1 VDLKR
6 VRQRRFRICVR
17 ATKHRWEESMLLS
30 DQARNL
36 AFAIGIAAAALGSA
50 AQVEAQDRVR
60 IGLQIG
66 TAGPLRVV
74 LPQIEGKYNLKF
86 EIKDFRDSTSAMLA
100 LEQQELDIANTT
112 AQHLVRAMEENIPV
126 VWVAGW
132 GAGYNVLIAAKSL
145 AVSKD
150 DWRALDQLIKKRK
163 AENNPIKIG
172 VPTGSMQHLKLLMA
186 LQEAGISEKDLTVV
200 NIPFPTHP
208 RAIDAGEVDLAMTLA
223 TFGALSIHGGK
234 GALFAHLYGDK
245 AGRQEIGFIVH
256 RDTVSKREDYLRR
269 LLAAYVEAM
278 RSFITDVPKQITLE
292 LGYLKLPEPV
302 VTMTLKDFLR
312 LNYRTNVSDIQ
323 LMARQMHQLGW
334 AKKDHSADVERVLDF
349 AILQKASGET
359 AESLRKW

>member
-1 VDLKR
+1 MLFSHR
-6 VRQRRFRICVR
+6 VR
-17 ATKHRWEESMLLS
+17 S
-30 DQARNL
+30 L
-36 AFAIGIAAAALGSA
+36 ALAIGIAAAGIASA
-50 AQVEAQDRVR
+50 VPAEAQDRVR

-66 TAGPLRVV
+66 TAGPLRMV
-74 LPQIEGKYNLKF
+74 LPQVEGKYDLKF

-100 LEQQELDIANTT
+100 LEQQELEIANTT

-145 AVSKD
+145 ALSKD
-150 DWRALDQLIKKRK
+150 DWGALGQLVKKRK
-163 AENNPIKIG
+163 AENNPVKFG

-186 LQEAGISEKDLTVV
+186 LREAGISENDLSIV
-200 NIPFPTHP
+200 NIPFPTHA
-208 RAIDAGEVDLAMTLA
+208 RAIDAGEVDFAMTLA

-234 GALFAHLYGDK
+234 GALFAHLFGDK

-256 RDTVSKREDYLRR
+256 RDTVGKREDYLRR

-292 LGYLKLPEPV
+292 LSYLRLPEPV
-302 VTMTLKDFLR
+302 VSMTLKDFLR
-312 LNYRTNVSDIQ
+312 LNYRTNVADIG

-334 AKKDHSADVERVLDF
+334 AKKDHSADVERVVNF
-349 AILQKASGET
+349 AILAKASGET
-359 AESLRKW
+359 PESLRKW